1 MPKDK
6 MRISLRLTEEENR
19 KLGHAAAL
27 CGLSQ
32 TEFVRQLC
40 IGERQ
45 PKVQPGKEFWAF
57 LEGLY
62 NLHKA
67 YAACI
72 PYAPEMKKVCCE
84 IENLI
89 LRLQEAM

>member
-1 MPKDK
+1 MPKDTVC
-6 MRISLRLTEEENR
+6 ISLQLTEDENR
-19 KLGHAAAL
+19 KLEHDAAL

-32 TEFVRQLC
+32 AEFIRQLC
-40 IGERQ
+40 SGRQ
-45 PKVQPGKEFWAF
+45 PKVQPKNEFWQL

-62 NLHKA
+62 DLHKA
-67 YAACI
+67 FSACI
-72 PYAPEMKKVCCE
+72 PYAPQIKKECRE

>member
-1 MPKDK
+1 MPKNK
-6 MRISLRLTEEENR
+6 VCISLRLTEEESR
-19 KLGHAAAL
+19 KLENDAAI

-32 TEFVRQLC
+32 TEFIRQLC
-40 IGERQ
+40 AGKQ
-45 PKVQPGKEFWAF
+45 PKAHPKKEFWEL

-62 NLHKA
+62 DLHKA
-67 YAACI
+67 FSACI
-72 PYAPEMKKVCCE
+72 PYAPEVKTECRE